1 MECAILHFAKP
12 SWVNG
17 ILNKGRMVEHN
28 PISTAT
34 PIFSIIIAVYGDWT
48 PLDQCLRS
56 LEQQIN
62 GPSFEV
68 IVIDDGSNDE
78 APESIRRWDRCYP
91 LTIVRQG
98 HAGVSAAR
106 NRGAQISKGMVL
118 LFVDADSKLQTD
130 CLAMLGSAITRYTQH
145 NYFQL
150 HLTGDRSG
158 IVGKAEELR
167 LITLQNHLL
176 QPDGRIR
183 YLNTAGFALRRTR
196 ADIGRGLFDPVAVRA
211 EDTLLLA
218 NLMQAG
224 ELPLFVPDAV
234 VQHAIPLSLTKCLLK
249 DVRFSH
255 LDGTT
260 YDLIASKGVKLRVT
274 PRERLRMLAS
284 MWKTSRQPT
293 IGRLAWFVLAA
304 RQTLRLFVLFLR
316 SIRLWRS
323 SPTPEQNRIPREL
336 HDKTASK

>member
-12 SWVNG
+12 RWANG
-17 ILNKGRMVEHN
+17 ILNKVRMVEHN

-68 IVIDDGSNDE
+68 IVIDDGSKDE

-98 HAGVSAAR
+98 HAGISAAR

-196 ADIGRGLFDPVAVRA
+196 ADIEGGLFEPVAVRA

-249 DVRFSH
+249 DIRFSH
-255 LDGTT
+255 LDGT
-260 YDLIASKGVKLRVT
+260 
-274 PRERLRMLAS
+274 
-284 MWKTSRQPT
+284 
-293 IGRLAWFVLAA
+293 
-304 RQTLRLFVLFLR
+304 
-316 SIRLWRS
+316 
-323 SPTPEQNRIPREL
+323 
-336 HDKTASK
+336 